1 MMALWSRYGAKEL
14 APIIATSPAGGS
26 RLVASCT

>member
-14 APIIATSPAGGS
+14 APIIDNLAAGGS